1 MHTKNMKKKQY
12 IKPQMEVLEL
22 TTVSM
27 LATSGPTISD
37 EKVEGGIWE
46 ANDRRGS
53 WGNLWR
59 D

>member
-1 MHTKNMKKKQY
+1 MNMKKKQY

-27 LATSGPTISD
+27 LASSPIDGPTISD
-37 EKVEGGIWE
+37 GKVEGDIWE

-53 WGNLWR
+53 WGNLWM